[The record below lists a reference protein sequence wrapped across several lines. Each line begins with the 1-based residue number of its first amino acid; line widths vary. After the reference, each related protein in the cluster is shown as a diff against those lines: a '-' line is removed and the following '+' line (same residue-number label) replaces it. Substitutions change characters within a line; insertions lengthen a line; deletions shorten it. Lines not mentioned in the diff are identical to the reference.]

1 VRFEHVNSYPA
12 PAAEVLEMLTSREFR
27 EQVCTYQEALEHT
40 IRIDGSGAGTTV
52 EIDRTQSMKGAPSI
66 ATKVVGDTVRVV
78 QRERWT
84 TGDTAEFSMEIP
96 GKPGHLRGTI
106 RLVPNNDGGTDE
118 VFSGDVKVGIPLVG
132 GRLESMIDNIL
143 RRALRRE
150 GRVGASWL
158 GQD

>member
-1 VRFEHVNSYPA
+1 MKFEHVNSYPA
-12 PAAEVLEMLTSREFR
+12 GAAEVLAMLTSHDFR
-27 EQVCTYQEALEHT
+27 EQVCTYQQALDHT
-40 IRIDGSGAGTTV
+40 IRIDGSGAGATI
-52 EIDRTQSMKGAPSI
+52 EIDRTQSMEGAPSI

-84 TGDTAEFSMEIP
+84 SGTTAEFAMEIP
-96 GKPGHLRGTI
+96 GKPGSLRGTI

-118 VFSGDVKVGIPLVG
+118 VFSGDIKVGIPLLG
-132 GRLESMIDNIL
+132 GRLESMVDGVL

>member
-12 PAAEVLEMLTSREFR
+12 AADEVLAMLTSTEFR

-40 IRIDGSGAGTTV
+40 VRIDGSGVGAKV

-66 ATKVVGDTVRVV
+66 ATKVVGDTVRIL
-78 QRERWT
+78 QREHWT
-84 TGDTAEFSMEIP
+84 AADAAEFAMEIP

-106 RLVPNNDGGTDE
+106 RLVPNHDGGTDE
-118 VFSGDVKVGIPLVG
+118 VFSGEVKVGVPLLG
-132 GRLESMIDNIL
+132 GRLESLIENVL